1 MANEVTSSV
10 ISELYS
16 NVVQSALYTF
26 SEQAV
31 IRPLVRNYDM
41 TGTPGLVAQVPKYPA
56 ITASDLTD
64 GTDLTTNTAFN
75 TEQFTM
81 TAVER
86 GARITLTDLA
96 KETASEDVAAA
107 IGRQL
112 GDAMVNKVD
121 SELAAL
127 FPSFSQRVGAAGDA
141 VTAETIFKAA
151 ATLRANNARGPF
163 YCVLHPYMAF
173 DLKKQLAG
181 AGNTN
186 MVNPSNIGNNVLGS
200 SIIGQ
205 LAGITILESN
215 NVGKDINDSV
225 SGSGNYVGLAF
236 SEDAIG
242 YMVKRNI
249 RVETQRDASLRADE
263 IIGSMAYKAAE
274 IFDQYGVGILGKASL

>member
-1 MANEVTSSV
+1 MANEVTSSI

-41 TGTPGLVAQVPKYPA
+41 SGTPGLTAQVPIYP
-56 ITASDLTD
+56 TVSASDLTD

-75 TEQFTM
+75 TSSVTM
-81 TAVER
+81 TAAER
-86 GARITLTDLA
+86 GVRVTLTDLA

-107 IGRQL
+107 IGRQI

-121 SELAAL
+121 GEIAAL
-127 FPSFSQRVGAAGDA
+127 FPSFSNRVGAAGDA
-141 VTAETIFKAA
+141 ISAETIFKAA

-163 YCVLHPYMAF
+163 YCVVHPYMAF

-200 SIIGQ
+200 AVIGQ

-215 NVGKDINDSV
+215 NVGKDINDST
-225 SGSGNYVGLAF
+225 SGTGNYVGLAF

-249 RVETQRDASLRADE
+249 RVESQRDASLRADE
-263 IIGSMAYKAAE
+263 IIGSMAYNTAE
-274 IFDQYGVGILGKASL
+274 IFDEYGVGILGKAAL

>member
-1 MANEVTSSV
+1 MANEVTSSIV
-10 ISELYS
+10 SELYS

-41 TGTPGLVAQVPKYPA
+41 TGTPGLTAQVPIYP
-56 ITASDLTD
+56 TVSASDLTD

-75 TEQFTM
+75 TSSVTM
-81 TAVER
+81 TAAER
-86 GARITLTDLA
+86 GVRVTLTDLA

-107 IGRQL
+107 IGRQI

-121 SELAAL
+121 GEIAAL
-127 FPSFSQRVGAAGDA
+127 FPSFSNRVGAAGDA
-141 VTAETIFKAA
+141 ISAETIFKAA

-163 YCVLHPYMAF
+163 YCVVHPYMAF

-200 SIIGQ
+200 AVIGQ

-215 NVGKDINDSV
+215 NVGKDINDST
-225 SGSGNYVGLAF
+225 SGTGNYVGLAF

-249 RVETQRDASLRADE
+249 RVESQRDASLRADE
-263 IIGSMAYKAAE
+263 IIGSMAYNTAE
-274 IFDQYGVGILGKASL
+274 IFDEYGVGILGKAAL

>member
-1 MANEVTSSV
+1 MANEVTSSIV
-10 ISELYS
+10 SELYS
-16 NVVQSALYTF
+16 NVVQSALFTF

-41 TGTPGLVAQVPKYPA
+41 TGTPGLTAQVPIYP
-56 ITASDLTD
+56 TVSASDLTD

-75 TEQFTM
+75 TTSVTM
-81 TAVER
+81 TAAER
-86 GARITLTDLA
+86 GVRVTLTDLA

-107 IGRQL
+107 IGRQI

-121 SELAAL
+121 GEIAAL
-127 FPSFSQRVGAAGDA
+127 FPSFSNRVGAAGDA
-141 VTAETIFKAA
+141 ISVDTIFQAA

-163 YCVLHPYMAF
+163 YCVLHPYMAY

-186 MVNPSNIGNNVLGS
+186 MVNPPMIGNQVLTNGV
-200 SIIGQ
+200 IGQ
-205 LAGITILESN
+205 VSNITILESN
-215 NVGKDINDSV
+215 NVGKDINDST
-225 SGSGNYVGLAF
+225 SGTGNYVGLAF

-249 RVETQRDASLRADE
+249 RLETQRDASLRADE

-274 IFDQYGVGILGKASL
+274 IFDEYGVGILGKAAL

>member
-1 MANEVTSSV
+1 MANEVTSSI

-41 TGTPGLVAQVPKYPA
+41 SGTPGLTAQVPIYP
-56 ITASDLTD
+56 TVSASDLTD

-75 TEQFTM
+75 TSSVTM
-81 TAVER
+81 TAAER
-86 GARITLTDLA
+86 GVRVTLTDLA

-107 IGRQL
+107 IGRQI

-121 SELAAL
+121 GEIAAL
-127 FPSFSQRVGAAGDA
+127 FPSFSNRVGAAGDA
-141 VTAETIFKAA
+141 ISAETIFKAA

-163 YCVLHPYMAF
+163 YCVVHPYMAF

-200 SIIGQ
+200 AVIGQ

-215 NVGKDINDSV
+215 NVGKDINDST
-225 SGSGNYVGLAF
+225 SGTGNYVGLAF

-249 RVETQRDASLRADE
+249 RVESQRDASLRADE
-263 IIGSMAYKAAE
+263 IIGSMAYNTAE
-274 IFDQYGVGILGKASL
+274 IFDEYGVGILGKASL

>member
-1 MANEVTSSV
+1 MSNEITASG
-10 ISELYS
+10 ISALYS

-31 IRPLVRNYDM
+31 IRPLVRTYDM
-41 TGTPGLVAQVPKYPA
+41 TGTPGLVAQCPKYPA
-56 ITASDLTD
+56 ISASNMTD
-64 GTDLTTNTAFN
+64 GTDLTANTAFSTTSIN
-75 TEQFTM
+75 I
-81 TAVER
+81 TALER

-96 KETASEDVAAA
+96 KETATEDVAAA

-121 SELAAL
+121 SELSAL
-127 FPSFSQRVGAAGDA
+127 FPSFSNRVGAAGDA
-141 VTAETIFKAA
+141 VSAETIFKAA

-173 DLKKQLAG
+173 DLKKQLSN

-186 MVNPSNIGNNVLGS
+186 MVNPSNIGNQVLGTS
-200 SIIGQ
+200 VIGQ

-215 NVGKDINDSV
+215 NVGKDTNDSV
-225 SGSGNYVGLAF
+225 DGTGNYVGLAF

-242 YMVKRNI
+242 YMVKRQI
-249 RVETQRDASLRADE
+249 RVEMQRDASLRADE
-263 IIGSMAYKAAE
+263 IVGSMAYGVAE
-274 IFDQYGVGILGKASL
+274 LFDQYGVGIVGKAAL

>member
-1 MANEVTSSV
+1 MANEVTSSI

-41 TGTPGLVAQVPKYPA
+41 SGTPGLTAQVPIYP
-56 ITASDLTD
+56 TVSASDLTD

-75 TEQFTM
+75 TSSVTM
-81 TAVER
+81 TAAER
-86 GARITLTDLA
+86 GVRVTLTDLA

-107 IGRQL
+107 IGRQI

-121 SELAAL
+121 GEIAAL
-127 FPSFSQRVGAAGDA
+127 FPSFSNRVGAAGDA
-141 VTAETIFKAA
+141 ISAETIFKAA

-163 YCVLHPYMAF
+163 YCVVHPYMAF

-200 SIIGQ
+200 AVIGQ

-215 NVGKDINDSV
+215 NVGKDINDST
-225 SGSGNYVGLAF
+225 SGTGNYVGLAF

-249 RVETQRDASLRADE
+249 RVESQRDASLRADE
-263 IIGSMAYKAAE
+263 IIGSMAYNTAE